1 MHIGSIGVRLRVQ
14 EARVQDDTQNHWP
27 ESRLRMNTVRLGN
40 NLRDLDISRKAFA
53 EWYLGRKKKGKKG
66 NSSNHQPWH

>member
-1 MHIGSIGVRLRVQ
+1 
-14 EARVQDDTQNHWP
+14 
-27 ESRLRMNTVRLGN
+27 MNTVRLGN

-66 NSSNHQPWH
+66 NSSNHQP